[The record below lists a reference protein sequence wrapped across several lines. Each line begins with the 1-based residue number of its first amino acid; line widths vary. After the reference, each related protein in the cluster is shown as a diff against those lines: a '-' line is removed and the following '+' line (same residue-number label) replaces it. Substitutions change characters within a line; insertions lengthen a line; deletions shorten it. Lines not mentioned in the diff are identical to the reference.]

1 MLKSFKSLIILL
13 ILTILLSAC
22 DWGRTPSN
30 IRFAKNCNVEF
41 PSDVQ
46 VIKDE
51 YEGMGNDWAVYYTIK
66 LTRPEMISFISKVKR
81 LNIYYSAGLASN
93 ENESSNELL
102 IKQYREGAWYRKNHS
117 YEFYKDNGGIT
128 LNADVDTV
136 NLTAEFQEFGR

>member
-30 IRFAKNCNVEF
+30 IRFAKNCNVKF

-51 YEGMGNDWAVYYTIK
+51 YEGMGNDWAIYYTIK
-66 LTRPEMISFISKVKR
+66 LTRPEMVNFISKVKR
-81 LNIYYSAGLASN
+81 LNIYYSQVWRAMKMKAVMSY
-93 ENESSNELL
+93 SSNSTGKE
-102 IKQYREGAWYRKNHS
+102 H
-117 YEFYKDNGGIT
+117 GIGNIIVT
-128 LNADVDTV
+128 NSIRIAV
-136 NLTAEFQEFGR
+136 ASH